1 MRKGHRMNGEF
12 LEVLK
17 ARNLKECL
25 NNFLSS
31 VLKATGAD
39 GGSILVVTEERVKAR
54 QGKVPPE
61 VASIIEGW
69 ESKVEEKLKGGALVI
84 HGKEPIPIAEVA
96 LPSGSGRLYN
106 LPVFSEDRVIGA
118 LSLVGG
124 PGYKLAPEARKALL
138 SLLRGLNA
146 VLPLYFKLEAA
157 LKRKEFLEFFFQIG
171 QYLTSTVD
179 LNKLLLDITEIAS
192 LVLDAMAACLL
203 LIKEGTDEMVLEV
216 VYGGGS
222 EALHMVKGRI
232 GEGLVGWVAQSGEP
246 VIVNDVQSDPR
257 FNPKVDARTGI
268 LARSIICVPLQVKGK
283 TIGVLEAINKR
294 SNDGFDEDDLKIL
307 RTIAAHAAV
316 AIENAKLQLS
326 LKEERDRLL
335 RIQED
340 MRREFARN
348 LHDSTLQYLSAISMG
363 LEHLSRLLEVK
374 PEAVKAEIDAL
385 SKMTRQAIKE
395 ARLLLF
401 ELRPLIL
408 ESQGLIPALRTYVE
422 QLNSTGN
429 FLAHLEVEGL
439 DKPLRREVERNIF
452 SIIQEAVNNVE
463 KHAKA
468 KNVWIK
474 LGVEGDYL
482 TVSVADDGV
491 GFDVK
496 EVLSKYKEKMS
507 LGLLNMQERA
517 RAIGAQLSIRST
529 TKGLGRGTIVSLRI
543 PVSAAFASGEEKE

>member
-1 MRKGHRMNGEF
+1 
-12 LEVLK
+12 
-17 ARNLKECL
+17 
-25 NNFLSS
+25 
-31 VLKATGAD
+31 
-39 GGSILVVTEERVKAR
+39 
-54 QGKVPPE
+54 
-61 VASIIEGW
+61 
-69 ESKVEEKLKGGALVI
+69 
-84 HGKEPIPIAEVA
+84 
-96 LPSGSGRLYN
+96 
-106 LPVFSEDRVIGA
+106 
-118 LSLVGG
+118 
-124 PGYKLAPEARKALL
+124 
-138 SLLRGLNA
+138 
-146 VLPLYFKLEAA
+146 
-157 LKRKEFLEFFFQIG
+157 
-171 QYLTSTVD
+171 
-179 LNKLLLDITEIAS
+179 
-192 LVLDAMAACLL
+192 
-203 LIKEGTDEMVLEV
+203 
-216 VYGGGS
+216 
-222 EALHMVKGRI
+222 
-232 GEGLVGWVAQSGEP
+232 
-246 VIVNDVQSDPR
+246 
-257 FNPKVDARTGI
+257 
-268 LARSIICVPLQVKGK
+268 
-283 TIGVLEAINKR
+283 
-294 SNDGFDEDDLKIL
+294 
-307 RTIAAHAAV
+307 
-316 AIENAKLQLS
+316 
-326 LKEERDRLL
+326 
-335 RIQED
+335 
-340 MRREFARN
+340 
-348 LHDSTLQYLSAISMG
+348 MG

-385 SKMTRQAIKE
+385 SKMTRQAIRE

>member
-1 MRKGHRMNGEF
+1 MNGVF

-17 ARNLKECL
+17 ARNLKECI

-31 VLKATGAD
+31 ALKATGAE
-39 GGSILVVTEERVKAR
+39 GGSIIVATGEKVKAR
-54 QGKVPPE
+54 QGKIPPE
-61 VASIIEGW
+61 AASVIESW
-69 ESKVEEKLKGGALVI
+69 ESKIEEKLKGGALVI

-96 LPSGSGRLYN
+96 LPSGRLYN
-106 LPVFSEDRVIGA
+106 LPILSEDKIIGA

-138 SLLRGLNA
+138 SLLHGLNA
-146 VLPLYFKLEAA
+146 VLPLYFKFEAA
-157 LKRKEFLEFFFQIG
+157 LRRKEFLEFFFQIG
-171 QYLTSTVD
+171 QHLISMVD
-179 LNKLLLDITEIAS
+179 LNQLLLDITEIAS

-246 VIVNDVQSDPR
+246 VIVNDVQKDSR

-294 SNDGFDEDDLKIL
+294 SNEGFDEEDLKIL
-307 RTIAAHAAV
+307 MTIAAHAAV
-316 AIENAKLQLS
+316 AIENARLQLS

-335 RIQED
+335 RIQEE
-340 MRREFARN
+340 MRRQFARN
-348 LHDSTLQYLSAISMG
+348 LHDNTLQYLSAISMG

-385 SKMTRQAIKE
+385 SKMTRQAIRE

-408 ESQGLIPALRTYVE
+408 ESQGLVAALRTYVE

-429 FLAHLEVEGL
+429 FLTHLEVEGV
-439 DKPLRREVERNIF
+439 DKPLKRDVERNIF

-491 GFDVK
+491 GFNVK

-529 TKGLGRGTIVSLRI
+529 TKGLGRGTVISLRV
-543 PVSAAFASGEEKE
+543 PVSVAFASGEEQQ

>member
-1 MRKGHRMNGEF
+1 MKGEF
-12 LEVLK
+12 SAVLK
-17 ARNLKECL
+17 ANNLKECL
-25 NNFLSS
+25 NNFLS
-31 VLKATGAD
+31 LALEATGAE
-39 GGSILVVTEERVKAR
+39 GSSILVVSEEKLKVR

-61 VASIIEGW
+61 VASIIENW
-69 ESKVEEKLKGGALVI
+69 ENKVEEKLKGGALVI
-84 HGKEPIPIAEVA
+84 HGKEPIPIAEVP
-96 LPSGSGRLYN
+96 LPSDSGRLYN
-106 LPVFSEDRVIGA
+106 LPVFSDDKVVGT
-118 LSLVGG
+118 LSLIGG
-124 PGYKLAPEARKALL
+124 PGYKLTPEARKTLL

-171 QYLTSTVD
+171 QHLTSIVD
-179 LNKLLLDITEIAS
+179 LNQLLLDITEIAS

-203 LIKEGTDEMVLEV
+203 LIKEGTDELVLEV
-216 VYGGGS
+216 VYGGGA
-222 EALHMVKGRI
+222 EALHRVKGRL
-232 GEGLVGWVAQSGEP
+232 GEGIVGWVAQKGEP
-246 VIVNDVQSDPR
+246 VIVNDVQRDPR

-268 LARSIICVPLQVKGK
+268 LAHSVICVPLQVKGK

-294 SNDGFDEDDLKIL
+294 SNNGFDDDDLKIL
-307 RTIAAHAAV
+307 MTIAAHAAV

-326 LKEERDRLL
+326 LKEERDKLL

-340 MRREFARN
+340 MRRQFARN

-385 SKMTRQAIKE
+385 SKMTRQAIRE

-408 ESQGLIPALRTYVE
+408 ESQGLVPALKSYVE
-422 QLNSTGN
+422 QLNSAGN
-429 FLAHLEVEGL
+429 FLAHLEVEGV
-439 DKPLRREVERNIF
+439 DKPLKRAVERNIF

-474 LGVEGDYL
+474 LRVEGDYL

-496 EVLSKYKEKMS
+496 EVLSKYKQRMN
-507 LGLLNMQERA
+507 LGLINMQERA
-517 RAIGAQLSIRST
+517 RAIGAQLSIRSS
-529 TKGLGRGTIVSLRI
+529 TKGLSTGTVVSIRL

>member
-1 MRKGHRMNGEF
+1 LKKGIGMNGEF

-17 ARNLKECL
+17 ARNLRECL
-25 NNFLSS
+25 NNLLSS
-31 VLKATGAD
+31 VLKVTGAE
-39 GGSILVVTEERVKAR
+39 GGSILVVLEEGVKAR
-54 QGKVPPE
+54 QGKIPPE
-61 VASIIEGW
+61 AVTVIESWEGKVA
-69 ESKVEEKLKGGALVI
+69 EKLKEGALVI

-106 LPVFSEDRVIGA
+106 LPVLSEDKVIGA

-124 PGYKLAPEARKALL
+124 PGYRLAPEARKSLL

-146 VLPLYFKLEAA
+146 VLPLYFRLEAA
-157 LKRKEFLEFFFQIG
+157 LRRKEFLEFFFQIG
-171 QYLTSTVD
+171 QHLTSTVD
-179 LNKLLLDITEIAS
+179 LNQLLLDITEIAS
-192 LVLDAMAACLL
+192 LVLDAMAAYLL

-222 EALHMVKGRI
+222 EALHMVKGKI
-232 GEGLVGWVAQSGEP
+232 GEGLVGWVAQNKEP
-246 VIVNDVQSDPR
+246 VIVNDVQKDPR

-268 LARSIICVPLQVKGK
+268 LARSIICVPLQVRGK

-294 SNDGFDEDDLKIL
+294 SNNGFDEDDLKIL
-307 RTIAAHAAV
+307 STIAAHAAV

-326 LKEERDRLL
+326 LKEERDKLL
-335 RIQED
+335 SIQEE

-385 SKMTRQAIKE
+385 SKMTRQAIRE

-429 FLAHLEVEGL
+429 FLAHLEVEGV
-439 DKPLRREVERNIF
+439 DKPLKREVERNIF
-452 SIIQEAVNNVE
+452 SIVQEAVNNVE

-474 LGVEGDYL
+474 LGMDGDYL

-517 RAIGAQLSIRST
+517 KAIGAQLSIRST
-529 TKGLGRGTIVSLRI
+529 TKGLGRGTVISIRVPAS
-543 PVSAAFASGEEKE
+543 VAFASGEEKE

>member
-1 MRKGHRMNGEF
+1 MNGVF

-17 ARNLKECL
+17 ARNLKECI

-31 VLKATGAD
+31 ALKATGAE
-39 GGSILVVTEERVKAR
+39 GGSIIVATGEKVKAR
-54 QGKVPPE
+54 QGKIPPE
-61 VASIIEGW
+61 AASVIESW
-69 ESKVEEKLKGGALVI
+69 ESKIEEKLKGGALVI
-84 HGKEPIPIAEVA
+84 QGKEPIPIAEVA
-96 LPSGSGRLYN
+96 LPSGRLYN
-106 LPVFSEDRVIGA
+106 LPILSEDKIIGA

-138 SLLRGLNA
+138 SLLHGLNA
-146 VLPLYFKLEAA
+146 VLPLYFKFEAA
-157 LKRKEFLEFFFQIG
+157 LRRKEFLEFFFQIG
-171 QYLTSTVD
+171 QHLISMVD
-179 LNKLLLDITEIAS
+179 LNQLLLDITEIAS

-246 VIVNDVQSDPR
+246 VIVNDVQKDSR

-294 SNDGFDEDDLKIL
+294 SNEGFDEEDLKIL
-307 RTIAAHAAV
+307 MTIAAHAAV
-316 AIENAKLQLS
+316 AIENARLQLS

-335 RIQED
+335 RIQEE
-340 MRREFARN
+340 MRRQFARN
-348 LHDSTLQYLSAISMG
+348 LHDNTLQYLSAISMG

-385 SKMTRQAIKE
+385 SKMTRQAIRE

-408 ESQGLIPALRTYVE
+408 ESQGLVAALRTYVE

-429 FLAHLEVEGL
+429 FLTHLEVEGV
-439 DKPLRREVERNIF
+439 DKPLKRDVERNIF

-491 GFDVK
+491 GFNVK

-529 TKGLGRGTIVSLRI
+529 TKGLGRGTVISLRV
-543 PVSAAFASGEEKE
+543 PVSVAFASGEEQQ

>member
-1 MRKGHRMNGEF
+1 MNGVF

-17 ARNLKECL
+17 ARNLKECI

-31 VLKATGAD
+31 ALKATGAE
-39 GGSILVVTEERVKAR
+39 GGSIIVATGEKVKAR
-54 QGKVPPE
+54 QGKIPPE
-61 VASIIEGW
+61 AASVIESW
-69 ESKVEEKLKGGALVI
+69 ESKIEEKLKGGALVI
-84 HGKEPIPIAEVA
+84 QGKEPIPIAEVA
-96 LPSGSGRLYN
+96 LPSGRLYN
-106 LPVFSEDRVIGA
+106 LPILSEDKIIGA

-124 PGYKLAPEARKALL
+124 HGYKLAPEARKALL
-138 SLLRGLNA
+138 SLLHGLNA
-146 VLPLYFKLEAA
+146 VLPLYFKFEAA
-157 LKRKEFLEFFFQIG
+157 LRRKEFLEFFFQIG
-171 QYLTSTVD
+171 QHLISMVD
-179 LNKLLLDITEIAS
+179 LNQLLLDITEIAS

-246 VIVNDVQSDPR
+246 VIVNDVQKDSR

-294 SNDGFDEDDLKIL
+294 SNEGFDEEDLKIL
-307 RTIAAHAAV
+307 MTIAAHAAV
-316 AIENAKLQLS
+316 AIENARLQLS

-335 RIQED
+335 RIQEE
-340 MRREFARN
+340 MRRQFARN
-348 LHDSTLQYLSAISMG
+348 LHDNTLQYLSAISMG

-385 SKMTRQAIKE
+385 SKMTRQAIRE

-408 ESQGLIPALRTYVE
+408 ESQGLVAALRTYVE

-429 FLAHLEVEGL
+429 FLTHLEVEGV
-439 DKPLRREVERNIF
+439 DKPLKRDVERNIF

-491 GFDVK
+491 GFNVK

-529 TKGLGRGTIVSLRI
+529 TKGLGRGTVISLRV
-543 PVSAAFASGEEKE
+543 PVSVAFASGEEQQ